1 MKIKSLGLKVSLIVA
16 LMFAAIVVIIVYF
29 VTVRSLYLVEKLAAN
44 EAAASN
50 VTLAKELQRLETE
63 ALTQAEIIG
72 LSHSV
77 VNAVVNGDE
86 DALKLA
92 LADLRENL
100 DLITVCDTHGNVIGR
115 VHSDLKH
122 DDVLN
127 QNALST
133 ALRTGHGI
141 STIEK
146 GTVVGLSTRGSAAI
160 RDFSGNIIGAVTCGH
175 DLSDPKYVD
184 LVKEFCNSEVT
195 IFDGDTRL
203 MTTIFDEKGNRVI
216 GTKASDEVI
225 NHVIRN
231 RESFSLQI
239 MLFGSE
245 YFANYSPLIIDNEV
259 TGMLFTG
266 VPIDEAMRVRQEML
280 NSVVTAGVIC
290 GVICIVIVFLFN
302 TLTVNRPLKKIGV
315 FARRIREGDI
325 GVTTSAVAHID
336 VNSSDE
342 VGVLARELEQAY
354 MQLQGYVREIKER
367 MQGLVDGDLATE
379 STYDF
384 HGDFVLI
391 KDSINE
397 HVRNLNQ
404 IMTEINASST
414 QVSHGAKQIADGA
427 QSLAQG
433 STQQAASIEELS
445 SSIAEIAI
453 KTKSNAETAEKT
465 ATLEDS
471 IIVNVEKGSRQMQ
484 EMVSAVREINQ
495 ASHSIIKIIKVIDDI
510 AFQTNILA
518 LNAAV
523 EAARAGQHG
532 KGFAVVAEE
541 VRNLA
546 SKSAEAAKETGV
558 MIEDSMEKA
567 ELGAR
572 IAEETSASLDEIIIG
587 INESSEFIKEISKA
601 SEEQSQGIEQI
612 NTGIDQVAQVVQ
624 QNSATAQEEA
634 AASQEMSRQSNTLQE
649 LVTKFS
655 LKEGDKRRA
664 LPSASSA
671 GHGSHGG
678 HGAHNTPAN
687 TNHALPDISDFG
699 KY

>member
-16 LMFAAIVVIIVYF
+16 LMFAVIITIIIYF

-50 VTLAKELQRLETE
+50 VTLAKELQRLENE

-77 VNAVVNGDE
+77 VNAVMNDDE
-86 DALKLA
+86 NALKTA
-92 LADLRENL
+92 LFELKENL

-127 QNALST
+127 QKALST
-133 ALRTGHGI
+133 ALSTGHGI

-146 GTVVGLSTRGSAAI
+146 GTVVGLSTRGSSAI

-184 LVKEFCNSEVT
+184 LVKDFCNSEVT
-195 IFDGDTRL
+195 IFDEDTRL
-203 MTTIFDEKGNRVI
+203 MTTIIDDKGNRVV

-225 NHVIRN
+225 ERVIHQ
-231 RESFSLQI
+231 RESYSLQI
-239 MLFGSE
+239 PLFGSE
-245 YFANYSPLIIDNEV
+245 YFAYYSPLIVDNTV
-259 TGMLFTG
+259 AGMLFTG
-266 VPIDEAMRVRQEML
+266 VPIDEAMSVRQEML
-280 NSVVTAGVIC
+280 NSVLMAGIIC
-290 GVICIVIVFLFN
+290 GVVCILLIFFFNLF
-302 TLTVNRPLKKIGV
+302 TVNRPLKKIGA
-315 FARRIREGDI
+315 FARMIREGDI
-325 GVTTSAVAHID
+325 GVESSTIARID
-336 VNSSDE
+336 VRSSDE
-342 VGVLARELEQAY
+342 VGILARELEQAY
-354 MQLQGYVREIKER
+354 VQLQGYVREIKER
-367 MQGLVDGDLATE
+367 MQGLVNGDLATE
-379 STYDF
+379 STFDF

-391 KDSINE
+391 KQSINE
-397 HVRNLNQ
+397 HVHNLNR
-404 IMTEINASST
+404 IMTEISASSSE
-414 QVSHGAKQIADGA
+414 VSHGAKQIADGA
-427 QSLAQG
+427 QTLAQG
-433 STQQAASIEELS
+433 STEQAASIEELS
-445 SSIAEIAI
+445 SSIAEIAV
-453 KTKSNAETAEKT
+453 KTKNNAEIAGKT

-471 IIVNVEKGSRQMQ
+471 IIVNVEKGSRQME

-572 IAEETSASLDEIIIG
+572 IAEETAASLTEIING

-601 SEEQSQGIEQI
+601 SEEQSLGIEHI
-612 NTGIDQVAQVVQ
+612 NIGIDQVAQVVQ

-634 AASQEMSRQSNTLQE
+634 AASEEMNSQSSILQKLVSRFTLN
-649 LVTKFS
+649 S
-655 LKEGDKRRA
+655 RDSRRA
-664 LPSASSA
+664 LPSAGNATA
-671 GHGSHGG
+671 GAPRS
-678 HGAHNTPAN
+678 
-687 TNHALPDISDFG
+687 PDKTDHEFREPSEFG